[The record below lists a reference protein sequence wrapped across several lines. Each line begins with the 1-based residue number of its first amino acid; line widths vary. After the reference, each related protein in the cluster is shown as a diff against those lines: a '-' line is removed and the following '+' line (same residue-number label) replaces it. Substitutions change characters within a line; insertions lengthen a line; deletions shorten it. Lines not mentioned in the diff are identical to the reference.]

1 MTESR
6 VSGGRKLSVFFTA
19 ETAFQSQK
27 VMIVLKQDIQAFCP
41 GSEEKIHTKR
51 MTCILC
57 VEVAISR
64 YENRG
69 MIKL

>member
-19 ETAFQSQK
+19 EAAFQSQK
-27 VMIVLKQDIQAFCP
+27 VIVLKQDIQAFHT
-41 GSEEKIHTKR
+41 GSKEKIHTKE
-51 MTCILC
+51 MTCILH
-57 VEVAISR
+57 VEMVISR
-64 YENRG
+64 YENQG